1 MERRR
6 PSSRSR
12 YSLLR
17 RIPRVFKVVVPVLGR
32 YFWLSVLIL
41 VLVVLVVVRGMM
53 KPIVTFLRSKRH
65 WGDERRRSRPY
76 AHIAQRRARRRQM
89 YRARSMLL
97 SILILVIIIVIE
109 VFFIF
114 VFIIIII
121 AGITPSFGTQPRR
134 RRRRIGVPV
143 LRLRAAPDR
152 ALRLCSGTRGRHGAA
167 RAELEVVVPILLC
180 EGAWGRG
187 DASACLIRVQRAD
200 GRG

>member
-1 MERRR
+1 M
-6 PSSRSR
+6 
-12 YSLLR
+12 L
-17 RIPRVFKVVVPVLGR
+17 V
-32 YFWLSVLIL
+32 L
-41 VLVVLVVVRGMM
+41 VLVVLVVVGGIM
-53 KPIVTFLRSKRH
+53 KPIMTFLRPKRH
-65 WGDERRRSRPY
+65 RWRDERRRRPY
-76 AHIAQRRARRRQM
+76 AHIAERRARRRQM

-114 VFIIIII
+114 VFIVVFIIII

-152 ALRLCSGTRGRHGAA
+152 VLRLCSGTRGGHGAA
-167 RAELEVVVPILLC
+167 RAELEVVVPVLLWC
-180 EGAWGRG
+180 GAWGRG

-200 GRG
+200 GRGIRERGSR